1 MLVRENLN
9 ESAVTSSTAARDCS
23 VSELPTPHAQLLT
36 VNLEDY
42 FHAGAF
48 HRYISPRNWYR
59 FESRLQK
66 NTEETLG
73 LLDEHDTKATFF
85 VLGWIAER
93 YPELV
98 RQISNAGHEIAS
110 RGFLHQPLLKVTAKA
125 RREDLIRS
133 RELLEDTIG
142 REVVGFRLSD
152 GWLRKRD
159 LGFLNELQEAGYVY
173 DSSLMPRR
181 RDFIMQPWRRFIHE
195 HKCENGGS
203 VLEIPP
209 STMPMAGAWI
219 PIAGGNYLRQLPDN
233 MMQTAIQKWQET
245 ETSPFV
251 MYFQTWE
258 LDDQQPRLSVTSRL
272 TQMRHYR
279 NLGKYRT
286 MLPQYLKSAKFTSI
300 AEHARLKNS
309 PLASLEDRTCK
320 VTLQT
325 ISRRR
330 REAEEAARLADNLTS
345 TPDQKTLTRPAV
357 TLVIPCYNEESTL
370 PYLYRT
376 MQSLSH
382 ELSRNWDLKVLFV
395 DDCSKDNTFEVLTSL
410 FGDDSDVRIV
420 KHETNKGV
428 SAAILTGINAATTDI
443 VASIDADCS
452 YDPHELAHMLPLMTK
467 DVAMVTASPYHR
479 DGKVSNVPSWR
490 LVLSHTLSMMY
501 RTLLKQELSTWTSCF
516 RIYRKRQIVDLPLVE
531 NGFLG
536 TAELAA
542 QLSLHGRKIVE
553 HPATLEVRLFGFSK
567 MKTVRTILAHLRLM
581 SRVVTDK
588 GKRPHGAVKN

>member
-1 MLVRENLN
+1 M
-9 ESAVTSSTAARDCS
+9 TI
-23 VSELPTPHAQLLT
+23 
-36 VNLEDY
+36 NLEDY
-42 FHAGAF
+42 FQAGAF
-48 HRYISPRNWYR
+48 HKYISPRNWYR
-59 FESRLQK
+59 FESRLQR
-66 NTEETLG
+66 NAEETLA
-73 LLDEHDTKATFF
+73 LLAEHDTKATFF

-133 RELLEDTIG
+133 KELLEDTIG
-142 REVVGFRLSD
+142 KEVVGFRLSD

-181 RDFIMQPWRRFIHE
+181 RDFLMQPWRRFIHE
-195 HKCENGGS
+195 HKCENVGS
-203 VLEIPP
+203 ILEIPP
-209 STMPMAGAWI
+209 STTPMAGVWM

-258 LDDQQPRLSVTSRL
+258 LDDQQPRLSVTNRL

-325 ISRRR
+325 INRRR
-330 REAEEAARLADNLTS
+330 RDAEEAARLEAG
-345 TPDQKTLTRPAV
+345 QTLASDLKQTVRTAV

-370 PYLYRT
+370 PYLHRT
-376 MQSLSH
+376 MQSLKH
-382 ELSRNWDLKVLFV
+382 ELSRNWDLKILFV
-395 DDCSKDNTFEVLTSL
+395 DDCSKDNTFEVLKSL
-410 FGDDSDVRIV
+410 FGDDSDIRIV

-428 SAAILTGINAATTDI
+428 SAAILTGINATTTDI

-452 YDPHELAHMLPLMTK
+452 YDPHELTRMLPLMTK

-490 LVLSHTLSMMY
+490 LMLSHTLSMMY
-501 RTLLKQELSTWTSCF
+501 RGLLKQKLSTWTSCF
-516 RIYRKRQIVDLPLVE
+516 RIYRKQQIVDLPLVE

-553 HPATLEVRLFGFSK
+553 YPATLEVRLFGFSK
-567 MKTVRTILAHLRLM
+567 MKTVQTIFAHLRLL
-581 SRVVTDK
+581 SKVVADK
-588 GKRPHGAVKN
+588 RLRRN